1 MGAHAY
7 QEHYTYSDYQ
17 IWDGDWELIYGQA
30 ISMAPSPM
38 ITHQAIAS
46 QIIVELSNSIND
58 KCDKCLILGEED
70 WKISE
75 DTIVRPDV
83 VMICNEPNEAYI
95 TKRPEIVVEVASK
108 STLKRD
114 ESVKYALYQDEKV
127 PYYIIVYPND
137 LKAKVYKLVD
147 GKFESQGS
155 FLDET
160 YELDDAF
167 CAATIDFDRVF
178 KRFRK

>member
-7 QEHYTYSDYQ
+7 QEHYTYKDYQ
-17 IWDGDWELIYGQA
+17 IWEGDWELIYGQPIA
-30 ISMAPSPM
+30 MAPSPM

-46 QIIVELSNSIND
+46 QILVELANSID
-58 KCDKCLILGEED
+58 KECENCFVIGEED

-75 DTIVRPDV
+75 DTVVRPDV
-83 VMICNEPNEAYI
+83 VMICDEPHDAYI
-95 TKRPEIVVEVASK
+95 TKRPEIVIEVTSK

-114 ESVKYALYQDEKV
+114 ESIKYELYQDEKV

-137 LKAKVYKLVD
+137 LKAKIYKLVD

-155 FLDET
+155 FLSET
-160 YELDDAF
+160 YHLDDISCEAK
-167 CAATIDFDRVF
+167 IDFERVF
-178 KRFRK
+178 KKFRK